1 MEKNIGGARV
11 AIIGAGPAGL
21 FAARELAQ
29 NGIEVVLFNRDIKP
43 GGLAEYGIYPD
54 KDRIKEGLRTQ
65 FREIMNLPLVH
76 YYGNIPIGDTQPLTI
91 KRLKELGF
99 DAVLVAA
106 GAQGTKWLGLP
117 GEDCQGSFHAKELV
131 LHYNQLPPY
140 ASWNFPIGKKVAI
153 IGVGNVMTDVVRY
166 LVTQPQVEEIITI
179 ARRGLAEIKFDRR
192 ELEHII
198 NHLDWQ
204 DFQSEVKRISP
215 AMSAVG
221 QVPEDCAKLVTEVYE
236 TSSKAFVQPK
246 WKLHFLYSPV
256 KILCQEN
263 RVRGVVF
270 ENNFLE
276 GTAESTKA
284 KGTGETLEVELDTI
298 IFAIGD
304 CVDPTLGLP
313 VKGSGYAISQAP
325 QFPVSEISFE
335 VSRGDNHS
343 PDLEGVFVCGWS
355 RNASTGLVGIAR
367 RDGMNAGRAVLAYL
381 KTLPVERSVELSA
394 LESILRSLGYNPITP
409 CDLQVLDEVEKE
421 HARQKGVSAFKF
433 DTNDEM
439 LAVMNKIE

>member
-1 MEKNIGGARV
+1 MENQSSGARV

-54 KDRIKEGLRTQ
+54 KDRIKEGLRAQ
-65 FREIMNLPLVH
+65 FREIIGLPLVH
-76 YYGNIPIGDTQPLTI
+76 YYGNIPIGDTHPLTI
-91 KRLKELGF
+91 KALKKMGF
-99 DAVLVAA
+99 DAVLAAA

-140 ASWNFPIGKKVAI
+140 SSWKFSIGKKVAI

-166 LVTQPQVEEIITI
+166 LVTQPQVEEIITV

-198 NHLDWQ
+198 DHLDWQ
-204 DFQSEVKRISP
+204 DFQSEVVRISP
-215 AMSAVG
+215 AMSAVD
-221 QVPEDCAKLVTEVYE
+221 QVPEDCAKLVTEVYKA
-236 TSSKAFVQPK
+236 SSKTFVKPK
-246 WKLHFLYSPV
+246 WQLHFLYSPV
-256 KILCQEN
+256 KILCEEN

-270 ENNFLE
+270 EKNVLE

-284 KGTGETLEVELDTI
+284 KGTGETVEVALDTI

-304 CVDPTLGLP
+304 CVDPNLGLP
-313 VKGSGYAISQAP
+313 VKGSGYAISQEP
-325 QFPVSEISFE
+325 QFPVNEISFE
-335 VSRGDNHS
+335 VDRGEQTD

-367 RDGMNAGRAVLAYL
+367 RDGMNAARAVLAYL
-381 KTLPVERSVELSA
+381 KTLSAKRSVDLSS
-394 LESILRSLGYNPITP
+394 LESNLKSLGYNPITP
-409 CDLQVLDEVEKE
+409 DDLQVLDGVEKE
-421 HARQKGVSAFKF
+421 HARQLGVSAFKF

-439 LAVMNKIE
+439 LEVMNKAA